1 MVRELRRGGR
11 EPAFERVETA
21 EALTAALNEQSWDVI
36 LADFKLPHFSG
47 LAALELVKEHGLDL
61 PFIVVSGTIGDD
73 VAVAAMKAGAHDY
86 LMKGNLA
93 RLVPAVERELKEA
106 EGRRERRRAEAQA
119 QWQNAIVDAID
130 KVFRE
135 SLTCETEEEVA
146 QTCLGVAEELTA
158 SKFGFICEVNHAGR
172 MDTIAVSDPGWD
184 ACRIPKTT
192 AVVML
197 DDLEIHGIRGKVI
210 KDERPLVCN
219 DPASHPAWAGIPEG
233 HPAITSFLGVPL
245 KHAERTIGM
254 IGLGNTESGYDPA
267 DQQAIEAISVSF
279 VEALKRKRAERVTQ
293 EAQAY
298 SESIV
303 DTVREPLVIL
313 DAELRVLSANRSFY
327 QTFRVTAEETV
338 GQLLYDLGNGQ
349 WDVPP
354 LRKMLEEILPTS
366 TTVEAYE
373 VEHEFETIGRRIMLL
388 HARRIY
394 REATTTAMVLLA
406 IEDITERKRAEEVLE
421 RLNSE
426 LDHKNKE
433 LESVL
438 YVASHDLWSPLVN
451 IKGFS
456 GELDQACKAV
466 RSLVRG
472 ATLPDDLKEQLETAV
487 DEKIP
492 RALDFIVA
500 SVTKMDMLLAG
511 LLRLSRLGQAAI
523 HPALLD
529 MKAMLAGIAKS
540 FEFQVREMGATLQI
554 DDLPP
559 CLGDAT
565 QVNQVFSNL
574 LDNAIKYLD
583 PARSGVIRIHGQQ
596 EKGWAT
602 YCVED
607 NGIGIAPDDQDRVF
621 EVFHRLNPDGP
632 TTGEGLGLTTVR
644 RIVDRQEGQV
654 RLESEPGKGSRFFV
668 SLPAKAK

>member
-1 MVRELRRGGR
+1 MTVKEEKKEEQLLKELAEMRR
-11 EPAFERVETA
+11 RVAELE
-21 EALTAALNEQSWDVI
+21 EALAGPQS
-36 LADFKLPHFSG
+36 
-47 LAALELVKEHGLDL
+47 
-61 PFIVVSGTIGDD
+61 
-73 VAVAAMKAGAHDY
+73 M
-86 LMKGNLA
+86 
-93 RLVPAVERELKEA
+93 
-106 EGRRERRRAEAQA
+106 
-119 QWQNAIVDAID
+119 WQRSQYA
-130 KVFRE
+130 
-135 SLTCETEEEVA
+135 
-146 QTCLGVAEELTA
+146 
-158 SKFGFICEVNHAGR
+158 
-172 MDTIAVSDPGWD
+172 
-184 ACRIPKTT
+184 
-192 AVVML
+192 
-197 DDLEIHGIRGKVI
+197 
-210 KDERPLVCN
+210 
-219 DPASHPAWAGIPEG
+219 
-233 HPAITSFLGVPL
+233 
-245 KHAERTIGM
+245 
-254 IGLGNTESGYDPA
+254 
-267 DQQAIEAISVSF
+267 
-279 VEALKRKRAERVTQ
+279 
-293 EAQAY
+293 
-298 SESIV
+298 ESIV
-303 DTVREPLVIL
+303 QTVREPLIIL
-313 DAELRVLSANRSFY
+313 SAELRVLSASRSFY
-327 QTFRVTAEETV
+327 RTFQVTAEETV
-338 GQLLYDLGNGQ
+338 GQLLYDLGNQQ
-349 WDVPP
+349 WDIPA
-354 LRKMLEEILPTS
+354 LRKLLEDILPEN

-388 HARRIY
+388 NARRIY
-394 REATTTAMVLLA
+394 REANKTEMILLA
-406 IEDITERKRAEEVLE
+406 IEDVTERMRME
-421 RLNSE
+421 RE
-426 LDHKNKE
+426 LDQKNKE

-529 MKAMLAGIAKS
+529 MKAMFAGIAKS

-668 SLPAKAK
+668 SLPAVAK